1 MILLIS
7 IKNSILFLFIKIG
20 DADINDRPKIAF
32 QEKPC
37 SEEYGFFLDN
47 LLCLC
52 YNTNKCLC
60 FGERD
65 GEKQLRNERRK
76 GKEGEKAQQ
85 AYSR

>member
-37 SEEYGFFLDN
+37 SEEYGFFLEN
-47 LLCLC
+47 FSLLML
-52 YNTNKCLC
+52 
-60 FGERD
+60 
-65 GEKQLRNERRK
+65 
-76 GKEGEKAQQ
+76 
-85 AYSR
+85 

>member
-37 SEEYGFFLDN
+37 SEEYAFFLDN
-47 LLCLC
+47 LPCLC
-52 YNTNKCLC
+52 YNTNKCLY
-60 FGERD
+60 FGEGN
-65 GEKQLRNERRK
+65 GEKQLRSGGRK
-76 GKEGEKAQQ
+76 GKEEEKAQ
-85 AYSR
+85 

>member
-37 SEEYGFFLDN
+37 SEEYDFFLTISHV
-47 LLCLC
+47 
-52 YNTNKCLC
+52 YVIIQTNVRI
-60 FGERD
+60 F
-65 GEKQLRNERRK
+65 
-76 GKEGEKAQQ
+76 GKEKWEKIVAE
-85 AYSR
+85 RGMKR